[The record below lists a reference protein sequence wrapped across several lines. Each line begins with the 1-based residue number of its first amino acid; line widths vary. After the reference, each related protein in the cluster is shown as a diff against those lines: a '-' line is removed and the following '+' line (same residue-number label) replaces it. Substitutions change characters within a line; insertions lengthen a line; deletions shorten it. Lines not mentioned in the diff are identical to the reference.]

1 MWYDNFVL
9 LKKMCLYIYKFFVN
23 VISLGLENV
32 WKMDVVF
39 LKTRKGYLSKLSSNF
54 SLSFELRK

>member
-1 MWYDNFVL
+1 MWYDNFAL

-32 WKMDVVF
+32 GKMDVVF
-39 LKTRKGYLSKLSSNF
+39 LKTRKGYLS
-54 SLSFELRK
+54 

>member
-23 VISLGLENV
+23 VISLRLENV
-32 WKMDVVF
+32 EKMDVVF
-39 LKTRKGYLSKLSSNF
+39 LSTRKGFLS
-54 SLSFELRK
+54 

>member
-32 WKMDVVF
+32 EKMDVVF
-39 LKTRKGYLSKLSSNF
+39 LKTRKGYLS
-54 SLSFELRK
+54 